1 MRDSATAL
9 RRTCFYP
16 GFTEFSKRNSVAF
29 MKGFILN
36 KGIEKYSVSK
46 DMIIKM
52 NVKVNTANKY
62 VDNVSNQ
69 FF

>member
-1 MRDSATAL
+1 
-9 RRTCFYP
+9 
-16 GFTEFSKRNSVAF
+16 